1 MILLLDGHNLAFRSF
16 YGMPELTTSKGFPTG
31 ALHGWVRT
39 LWMIADQFEADRM
52 VVFFDEAG
60 SARHEVLDAD
70 YKANR
75 DEVPA
80 GLEAQLPYMRDL
92 SEAMGIPA
100 FSRAG
105 VEADELIAASAR
117 TLSARGEAVRIVSAD
132 KDLAQVINESIGQIV
147 PPPTA
152 NPRLGWRVL
161 DAAGV
166 REKFGVPPERI
177 PDYLALIGDTS
188 DNIPGLAGVGP
199 KTAAK
204 WLQQHG
210 DVEGV
215 LAAGGSIKPPRFQ
228 AVLTDP
234 AQADR
239 VRLNLQMVRFPGDT
253 VVDPVWL
260 EPRGPEPKRL
270 QTLLEELEMRKAA
283 RDAAERYG
291 AGA

>member
-16 YGMPELTTSKGFPTG
+16 YGMPELTTSRGFPTG

-60 SARHEVLDAD
+60 SARHEQLDPQ

-75 DEVPA
+75 DEAPE
-80 GLEAQLPYMRDL
+80 GLEAQLPYMRTL
-92 SEAMGIPA
+92 SNAMGVPA
-100 FSRAG
+100 FSRKG
-105 VEADELIAASAR
+105 VEADELIAATAR
-117 TLSARGEAVRIVSAD
+117 ALASSGQSVRIVSAD
-132 KDLAQVINESIGQIV
+132 KDLAQVLGEGIGQIV

-152 NPRLGWRVL
+152 NPKLGWRTL
-161 DAAGV
+161 DAEGV

-204 WLQQHG
+204 WLQQFG
-210 DVEGV
+210 DLEGV

-234 AQADR
+234 AQAER
-239 VRLNLQMVRFPGDT
+239 VRLNLRMVRFPEDT
-253 VVDPVWL
+253 EVDSAWL
-260 EPRGPEPKRL
+260 EPRTPDPKQL
-270 QTLLEELEMRKAA
+270 QSLLEELEMRKAA
-283 RDAAERYG
+283 ADASERYG
-291 AGA
+291 T